1 MQKVRGSPAYFQKL
15 FYDLLGMIRHLGPAT
30 WFITLS
36 YFKWPDTVK
45 MIAEQQRT
53 MLAERE
59 IDSLSWEDRCHYP
72 EVKSG
77 D

>member
-36 YFKWPDTVK
+36 AGGFKWPDTVK
-45 MIAEQQRT
+45 MIAEQQGT

-59 IDSLSWEDRCHYP
+59 ID
-72 EVKSG
+72 
-77 D
+77 